1 MFITLFEISESLTNL
16 YLLSEMQDSGVR
28 IYVVWPMQ
36 GRGGN
41 DPSHLTYLDADAVF
55 LKMEWNG

>member
-16 YLLSEMQDSGVR
+16 YLLSEVQDSGVR

-36 GRGGN
+36 GSRVN
-41 DPSHLTYLDADAVF
+41 DPSHFTYLNADAVL

>member
-1 MFITLFEISESLTNL
+1 MFMTLFEISDSLTIL
-16 YLLSEMQDSGVR
+16 YLLSEVQDSGVR

-41 DPSHLTYLDADAVF
+41 DPNYFPYLDADAV
-55 LKMEWNG
+55 LLNMEWNR